1 MPVLR
6 EASVSQY
13 FSPACSLPSMYAS
26 KWLRRNMRS
35 LMVLSVTSEF
45 ARIDSR
51 GGETRSL

>member
-26 KWLRRNMRS
+26 KWLSRNMRS